1 MTRGPLI
8 MDKKHDVSYEESLF
22 VLLNSV
28 VKIRTA
34 YNFCCPGHRRWKD
47 AKVDGR
53 KNTLGTMQGDTGLYM
68 RLYSGL

>member
-1 MTRGPLI
+1 MRGPL
-8 MDKKHDVSYEESLF
+8 KQNHDVSYEESLF

-34 YNFCCPGHRRWKD
+34 NNFCSPGHRRWKD

-53 KNTLGTMQGDTGLYM
+53 KNALSTMQGDTGLYM